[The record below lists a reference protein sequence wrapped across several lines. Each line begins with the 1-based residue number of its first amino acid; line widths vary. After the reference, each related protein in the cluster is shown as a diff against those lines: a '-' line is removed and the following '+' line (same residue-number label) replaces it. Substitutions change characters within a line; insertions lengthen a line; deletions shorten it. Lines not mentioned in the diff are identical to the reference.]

1 MSIISTLEREEP
13 NLITAKELRKIVTIE
28 NDKDYYHF
36 LRNANEALKNS
47 AKHGRLAGDFS
58 MPPQFIDRFAE
69 ELRNNGFK
77 VTIIGQKQIRI
88 DWRSEDND

>member
-1 MSIISTLEREEP
+1 MEGYIIPAKEP
-13 NLITAKELRKIVTIE
+13 NLITAKELRRIVAIE
-28 NDKDYYHF
+28 NDRDYYDF
-36 LRNANEALKNS
+36 LKEANDTLIKTARY
-47 AKHGRLAGDFS
+47 GRLADEFS

-77 VTIIGQKQIRI
+77 VIIIGQNHIRI

>member
-13 NLITAKELRKIVTIE
+13 NLVTAKQLRRIVAVKKDE
-28 NDKDYYHF
+28 DYYEF
-36 LRNANEALKNS
+36 LKEANDTLIET
-47 AKHGRLAGDFS
+47 AKYGRLADEFS
-58 MPPQFIDRFAE
+58 MPSQFVDRFAE

-77 VTIIGQKQIRI
+77 VTIMGQNHIRI